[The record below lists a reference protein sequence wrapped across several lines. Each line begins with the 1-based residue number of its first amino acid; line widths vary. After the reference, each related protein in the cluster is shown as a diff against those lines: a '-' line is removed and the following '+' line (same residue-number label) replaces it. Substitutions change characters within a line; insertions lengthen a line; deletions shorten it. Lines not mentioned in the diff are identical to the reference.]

1 MEMVTLAMLAEACAG
16 LGARETMSLALEVDR
31 RRRAPVYA
39 IRALVA
45 CARVLLALD
54 GAHGAAQVDAML
66 REAAALVTM
75 TEARAYAPFLHA
87 TRARLALFTGDEAVR
102 QRELRE
108 AQRLFAEMRAP
119 LRAAHVERDLGL

>member
-1 MEMVTLAMLAEACAG
+1 
-16 LGARETMSLALEVDR
+16 
-31 RRRAPVYA
+31 
-39 IRALVA
+39 
-45 CARVLLALD
+45 
-54 GAHGAAQVDAML
+54 VDAML